1 MFSDKLN
8 RAISPDPGTKYG
20 GRFICWHRNNGIRLI
35 EITIV
40 HTKTLNLL
48 NPQLNVIFGSANYRT
63 LSINWKF
70 PVFIIRINCPSSAN
84 TKQWTFYF
92 YSLVNTTTMYIT
104 EFHSNAERTHQF
116 HTLLHNILLF
126 SFFYISNTASWLA
139 DFFFLR
145 YFVVY
150 NFGTFKSFVFSPI
163 ISCNNSLF
171 SSQVCGWS

>member
-84 TKQWTFYF
+84 TKQWTFYI

-126 SFFYISNTASWLA
+126 SFSISNTASWIA
-139 DFFFLR
+139 DFFFLC

-163 ISCNNSLF
+163 ISCNNSF
-171 SSQVCGWS
+171 CSSQVCGWS